1 MLAGKNGGRTA
12 VDGSRIPAVV
22 VKADEVYSPWRQSGG
37 SVVSIG
43 DRIAFVGTD
52 SQLQADGLSSLL
64 ESSAFAI
71 EVLDGKDC
79 IVVPGF
85 IDGHVHLIGG
95 GGRWSPYPHSRD
107 MLSTLTTAG
116 VTTVVGV
123 WGPMVSPARWKRCW
137 PRPEP

>member
-1 MLAGKNGGRTA
+1 M
-12 VDGSRIPAVV
+12 DGSRIPTVV

-43 DRIAFVGTD
+43 DRLPLLALTASYRPTVEFSAGK
-52 SQLQADGLSSLL
+52 LGL
-64 ESSAFAI
+64 AI

-95 GGRWSPYPHSRD
+95 AGR
-107 MLSTLTTAG
+107 
-116 VTTVVGV
+116 VV
-123 WGPMVSPARWKRCW
+123 PIPALPKLC
-137 PRPEP
+137 

>member
-1 MLAGKNGGRTA
+1 MLALTA
-12 VDGSRIPAVV
+12 SYWP
-22 VKADEVYSPWRQSGG
+22 
-37 SVVSIG
+37 
-43 DRIAFVGTD
+43 TD
-52 SQLQADGLSSLL
+52 WSSLL

-95 GGRWSPYPHSRD
+95 GGEGGPHTRTPEV

-123 WGPMVSPARWKRCW
+123 LGTDGITRSVEALLAKARAL
-137 PRPEP
+137 EA